1 MKIRELKAELASYG
15 VCAVNLLE
23 KSELV
28 RAVDEA
34 RAAAA
39 RKKRCDG
46 EGVAKQDQ
54 PQLSGDEKRPKERPR
69 GDDVGSMSIKQLK
82 RELEQCGI
90 SPDSFFEKRDMQE
103 ALRSAQ
109 SRSTNADAT
118 RTFGGGNEQKDQ
130 KVPSAAQNVFPSSLS
145 ESFGFMPTCKQ
156 RPSTT
161 EGALDDLNS
170 SSGGNT
176 KRPSKEEGS
185 QSGRQS
191 DREVN
196 IKRMPQS
203 YFPVNTF
210 DSGTAGGEP
219 MGGSPGAGLAGDA
232 VFPGTPRDMHVYPNH
247 SVKANTTFVPASAE
261 RAQAQQ
267 HRPPTHRAQG
277 NGKNKNVER
286 RKYTSRNSTSY
297 NKSASSVANVS
308 FEPDNRPE
316 WLQM

>member
-1 MKIRELKAELASYG
+1 MKIRELKAELASHG
-15 VCAVNLLE
+15 VCAVYLLE

-46 EGVAKQDQ
+46 EDVAKQDQ
-54 PQLSGDEKRPKERPR
+54 PQQSENENRYRPQERTR

-82 RELEQCGI
+82 RELQKCGM

-103 ALRSAQ
+103 ALRSAH
-109 SRSTNADAT
+109 STDADAT
-118 RTFGGGNEQKDQ
+118 CGGGNEQKDQ
-130 KVPSAAQNVFPSSLS
+130 KVPSAAPNVFPSSLS
-145 ESFGFMPTCKQ
+145 ESFGFMPKQ

-161 EGALDDLNS
+161 EGASDDLNS
-170 SSGGNT
+170 SSSGNT
-176 KRPSKEEGS
+176 KRRSKEEGS
-185 QSGRQS
+185 QPGRQS
-191 DREVN
+191 DGEVN

-203 YFPVNTF
+203 YFPVDTF

-219 MGGSPGAGLAGDA
+219 MGGSPGAGLASDA
-232 VFPGTPRDMHVYPNH
+232 VFPGTPRDTHVYH
-247 SVKANTTFVPASAE
+247 HHHHHHGVEADTTFVPASAE
-261 RAQAQQ
+261 RAQYQQ
-267 HRPPTHRAQG
+267 HRPPWTQG

-286 RKYTSRNSTSY
+286 RNYTSRNSTSY
-297 NKSASSVANVS
+297 NKSPSSVTNAS
-308 FEPDNRPE
+308 FEPEGRPE

>member
-1 MKIRELKAELASYG
+1 MKIRELKAELASHG

-39 RKKRCDG
+39 RKKRCGG

-54 PQLSGDEKRPKERPR
+54 QSEDENRSKERTR

-82 RELEQCGI
+82 RELEKCGI
-90 SPDSFFEKRDMQE
+90 SPNQFFEKRDMQE

-109 SRSTNADAT
+109 SRSTEADAT
-118 RTFGGGNEQKDQ
+118 RTCGGGNEHKDQ
-130 KVPSAAQNVFPSSLS
+130 KVPSAAPNVFPSSLS
-145 ESFGFMPTCKQ
+145 ESFGSTPKQ
-156 RPSTT
+156 RLSTT

-170 SSGGNT
+170 SAGGNT
-176 KRPSKEEGS
+176 KRRSKEEGS

-196 IKRMPQS
+196 IRVKRMPQS

-232 VFPGTPRDMHVYPNH
+232 VFPGTPRDTHVHHNH
-247 SVKANTTFVPASAE
+247 TRSVEADTTFVPASAE
-261 RAQAQQ
+261 RAQDQQ
-267 HRPPTHRAQG
+267 HRPPWTQG
-277 NGKNKNVER
+277 SGKNKNVER

-297 NKSASSVANVS
+297 NKSPSSVANVS